1 MKSLSRKKT
10 IKLFL
15 VMGGQGGGEEER
27 IYLRFFGAL
36 TGERVYNLP
45 KYA

>member
-15 VMGGQGGGEEER
+15 VMGGQGGEEER
-27 IYLRFFGAL
+27 IYLRFYGAL